1 MDWIQVLGIVAGIC
15 TSASL
20 VPQVVKV
27 WKEKEAEDV
36 SLVMLIVLLT
46 GLVLWVVYGFLRKDI
61 PIIATNIFSVLVNVT
76 LIVLRIKYAGAKE

>member
-1 MDWIQVLGIVAGIC
+1 MEWIQILGIVAGIC

-36 SLVMLIVLLT
+36 SLIMLVVLLT
-46 GLVLWVVYGFLRKDI
+46 GLILWVVYGFMKQDL

-76 LIVLRIKYAGAKE
+76 LIVLRIRYAGKEE